1 MAQMI
6 YVLSSVL
13 ALLTVAGC
21 SARAVR
27 PEAQSIEI
35 VSQAPD
41 KSACNYLG
49 EVVGSQGN
57 WITGDFTSNENLV
70 TGARNE
76 LRNAAYESVL
86 R

>member
-13 ALLTVAGC
+13 ALLTVAG
-21 SARAVR
+21 RAVR